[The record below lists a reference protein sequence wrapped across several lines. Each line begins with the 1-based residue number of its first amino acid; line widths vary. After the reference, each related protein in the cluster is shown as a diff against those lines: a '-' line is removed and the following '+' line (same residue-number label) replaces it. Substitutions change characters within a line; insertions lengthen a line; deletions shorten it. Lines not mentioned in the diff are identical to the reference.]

1 MSFPTTWTL
10 GALRAAVAVLSLA
23 ACDGASPSTAVPV
36 DPGPETPIDLGLEP
50 ARPRRRMDVE
60 QLDRSIERATGRRWM
75 SGTTALFES
84 NARTLG
90 VPDYAMTTSEDLEV
104 SALFVKFVDDA
115 ARAVCT
121 SLVSE
126 DADAAAADRIFFV
139 HAEPTA
145 ALPAD
150 AAAIDENLSYLLLRY
165 HGRRVED
172 GAADLSVWHDLY
184 ADARAAAG
192 DGADAGEIAWR
203 TVCVALIDHPDFYTY

>member
-1 MSFPTTWTL
+1 MSART
-10 GALRAAVAVLSLA
+10 VLILSLALA
-23 ACDGASPSTAVPV
+23 ACDGGNPTTVVPV

-50 ARPRRRMDVE
+50 ARPRRRMDIE

-75 SGTTALFES
+75 NGMTPLFES

-115 ARAVCT
+115 ARSVCT
-121 SLVSE
+121 QLIDA

-139 HAEPTA
+139 HAEPDA

-150 AAAIDENLSYLLLRY
+150 AAAIDENLRYLLLRY

-172 GAADLSVWHDLY
+172 GATDLGVWHDLY
-184 ADARAAAG
+184 ADSLAAAEG
-192 DGADAGEIAWR
+192 DTAGETAWR

>member
-1 MSFPTTWTL
+1 MSRTSAGLLFVLALVGCEERLPTTEL
-10 GALRAAVAVLSLA
+10 
-23 ACDGASPSTAVPV
+23 PV
-36 DPGPETPIDLGLEP
+36 EPGPETPIDLGLEP

-90 VPDYAMTTSEDLEV
+90 VPDYLMATNEDLEI
-104 SALFVKFVDDA
+104 SPLFTKFVDDA
-115 ARAVCT
+115 ARSVCT
-121 SLVSE
+121 SLVAE

-145 ALPAD
+145 MLPAD
-150 AAAIDENLSYLLLRY
+150 AAAIDENLQYLLLRY
-165 HGRRVED
+165 HGRRIED
-172 GAADLSVWHDLY
+172 GGADLGVWRDLF
-184 ADARAAAG
+184 ADARAAT
-192 DGADAGEIAWR
+192 DDPEEAWR